1 MSIVARGAGFVVAL
15 ALAASAAVGPVS
27 AHGVLERSDPRAGA
41 RLRTPPAQVRL
52 WFAGGLEPAYSRA
65 RVTDEG
71 GRPVNAAD
79 SRVDAGNRALLVVPV
94 PPLGP
99 GRYRVE
105 WRVLAVDGHV
115 TEGSIRFEV
124 AP

>member
-1 MSIVARGAGFVVAL
+1 MSILARGARLVVVL
-15 ALAASAAVGPVS
+15 ALAASAGVAPVA

-41 RLRTPPAQVRL
+41 RLHTPPAQVRL

-65 RVTDEG
+65 RVLDES
-71 GRPVNAAD
+71 GRPVDAGD
-79 SRVDAGNRALLVVPV
+79 SRLDAGNRALLVVPV
-94 PPLGP
+94 PPLAP

-115 TEGSIRFEV
+115 TEGSFRFEI